1 MKKIIIS
8 VISILVLTVIFFI
21 LYNIG
26 YDNYKANNDIMFV
39 EDKKVCSNCYV
50 VKKDEN
56 TDTKNIY
63 YKKLVNENIDEV
75 LKQEIDFDNMVLL
88 YNPYDNNKK
97 QIEIYFKTHKEVS
110 VKVTVNRKE
119 KVLYKGYAHKDIHYY
134 VINGLKPNSK
144 NKFKIELIDKNNNI
158 VDSENKIINLVGD

>member
-110 VKVTVNRKE
+110 E
-119 KVLYKGYAHKDIHYY
+119 GHVLEG
-134 VINGLKPNSK
+134 
-144 NKFKIELIDKNNNI
+144 
-158 VDSENKIINLVGD
+158 IIFYSYCSISI